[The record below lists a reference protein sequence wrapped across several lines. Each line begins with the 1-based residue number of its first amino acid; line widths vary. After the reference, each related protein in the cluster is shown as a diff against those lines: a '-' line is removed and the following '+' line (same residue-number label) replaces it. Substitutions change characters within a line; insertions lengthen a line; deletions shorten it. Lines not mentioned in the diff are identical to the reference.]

1 LEPKDAGEKRRRL
14 GSLPKSP
21 TEAYRGILERLT
33 PDDLRFA
40 RRILGWVLHAQ
51 RILTISEL
59 QGALAIE
66 IGVASFNPQ
75 DMTTAE
81 EIILTCG
88 GFLDHNE
95 DSNLVTFSHETVSPF
110 LQEHEL
116 MSLPSHS
123 ELCRTCLTYLQLPEF
138 DNPTSWRHADRNLE
152 RKDKFKFSRY
162 AAQFWAAH
170 AIQSERDVQ
179 LEAAILETFNCGQD
193 RRDAIDQLR
202 GEFASVR
209 GKSLLHIFIENGLRS
224 TFPLPQSGDEA
235 FQGRYD
241 AFS

>member
-1 LEPKDAGEKRRRL
+1 M
-14 GSLPKSP
+14 
-21 TEAYRGILERLT
+21 
-33 PDDLRFA
+33 
-40 RRILGWVLHAQ
+40 
-51 RILTISEL
+51 SEL
-59 QGALAIE
+59 REALAIE

-81 EIILTCG
+81 EIIWTCG
-88 GFLDHNE
+88 GFLDHIE

-110 LQEHEL
+110 LKEYEL
-116 MSLPSHS
+116 MSIPSHS

-138 DNPTSWRHADRNLE
+138 DNPTSWQRNLE

-162 AAQFWAAH
+162 AAQFWATH

-193 RRDAIDQLR
+193 RRDAIEQL
-202 GEFASVR
+202 GEQKL

>member
-1 LEPKDAGEKRRRL
+1 M
-14 GSLPKSP
+14 
-21 TEAYRGILERLT
+21 
-33 PDDLRFA
+33 
-40 RRILGWVLHAQ
+40 
-51 RILTISEL
+51 SEL
-59 QGALAIE
+59 QEALAIE

-95 DSNLVTFSHETVSPF
+95 DSNLVTFSHETVRPF
-110 LQEHEL
+110 LQEYEL

-123 ELCRTCLTYLQLPEF
+123 ELCRTCLTYLQLPEL
-138 DNPTSWRHADRNLE
+138 DNPTSWQRADR
-152 RKDKFKFSRY
+152 RKDKFSLY
-162 AAQFWAAH
+162 AARFWAIH
-170 AIQSERDVQ
+170 AIQSERNVQ
-179 LEAAILETFNCGQD
+179 LEASILETFNCGQD

-202 GEFASVR
+202 ETYAIR

-224 TFPLPQSGDEA
+224 TFPLPQSCDEA